1 MSYVDT
7 HLLPHERI
15 VYRTR
20 ITAWI
25 YAQSFLY
32 LIAALV
38 VYFFYNA
45 ININERREMIVIL
58 LMAFF
63 IISLLGFY
71 IKRAT
76 SEFAVTDKR
85 IIIKTGFIRRKSLEI
100 FLRQVEG
107 LYVDQ
112 GILGRILR
120 YGTLSI
126 IGTGGTK
133 EPFPYIDDPMGFRYA
148 AQNQVALA
156 QDASAEPSARVHSP

>member
-7 HLLPHERI
+7 HLLPHEKVI
-15 VYRTR
+15 YKTR

-25 YAQSFLY
+25 YAQSFMY
-32 LIAALV
+32 IAAAFV
-38 VYFFYNA
+38 VEFLYNQDA
-45 ININERREMIVIL
+45 VQSRKGFVISFLFL
-58 LMAFF
+58 LFVL
-63 IISLLGFY
+63 SLIGCY

-85 IIIKTGFIRRKSLEI
+85 IIIKTGLIRRNSLEI

-133 EPFPYIDDPMGFRYA
+133 EPFQYIDDPMGFRYA
-148 AQNQVALA
+148 AQNQVAMA
-156 QDASAEPSARVHSP
+156 QDASAEPPARVQ

>member
-7 HLLPHERI
+7 HLLPQERV

-38 VYFFYNA
+38 VSVFYNEN
-45 ININERREMIVIL
+45 NINERKGIIVIIL
-58 LMAFF
+58 LALF
-63 IISLLGFY
+63 IISLIGFY

-85 IIIKTGFIRRKSLEI
+85 IIIKTGFIRRKSIEI

-156 QDASAEPSARVHSP
+156 QDAAGEPPARVHAP

>member
-7 HLLPHERI
+7 HLLPHERV

-32 LIAALV
+32 LIAALFV
-38 VYFFYNA
+38 AIFYSQN
-45 ININERREMIVIL
+45 NIEERGGLIVIL
-58 LMAFF
+58 LIALFV
-63 IISLLGFY
+63 ISLIGFY
-71 IKRAT
+71 VKRAT

-85 IIIKTGFIRRKSLEI
+85 IIIKTGFIRRKSLEL

-120 YGTLSI
+120 YGTLSV

-133 EPFPYIDDPMGFRYA
+133 EPFPYIHDPMGFRYA
-148 AQNQVALA
+148 AQTQVALA
-156 QDASAEPSARVHSP
+156 QDAAGEPPARVHAP